1 MYAAGTGAKQDLI
14 EAAKWY
20 KKAAE
25 QGKTSAQLNLGM
37 MYISGRGIR
46 QNLPE
51 GVKWLTKAADQ
62 GDTTAKANLT
72 WLTQQGYLNKV
83 QTPSADSTPTT
94 EAPAP

>member
-1 MYAAGTGAKQDLI
+1 MTKQDFI

-51 GVKWLTKAADQ
+51 GVKWLNKAADQ
-62 GDTTAKANLT
+62 GDTTAKTNLI
-72 WLTQQGYLNKV
+72 WLTQQGYLDNVAEPAAETANK
-83 QTPSADSTPTT
+83 
-94 EAPAP
+94 

>member
-1 MYAAGTGAKQDLI
+1 M
-14 EAAKWY
+14 Y

-51 GVKWLTKAADQ
+51 GVKWLNKAADQ
-62 GDTTAKANLT
+62 GDATAKTNLI
-72 WLTQQGYLNKV
+72 WLTQQGYLDNVAEPAAEK
-83 QTPSADSTPTT
+83 PINNLLDS
-94 EAPAP
+94 